1 MSTEATTETIPAT
14 TPVVVPTPAKQQ
26 GKPNGNGKPR
36 GPEVRIP
43 QAAFKARLQREA
55 AAEVRRRLGI
65 SIDEAEAIVKKTASP
80 AGTPAGV
87 ATDVVAK
94 LQAEKAKLEAEITKS
109 KKATADLEAK
119 HKKDVQ
125 RLKDK
130 QTEAELKFMAKGH
143 GIVDVDYAIHLFARA
158 AASGQATDPQA
169 YFGSLKNSHVFLF
182 QAPVATT
189 VVETK
194 VEPPAIITPVTTPPE
209 STQPG
214 EVKPPVAAATTGGAG
229 PDVDKLDGPGFNRHM
244 RSKYGYVPGM

>member
-1 MSTEATTETIPAT
+1 MSTEVVPAT
-14 TPVVVPTPAKQQ
+14 TDSVATPAVTPAKQQ
-26 GKPNGNGKPR
+26 GKPNGTPAKVR

-65 SIDEAEAIVKKTASP
+65 SLDEAEAIVKKTGSVA
-80 AGTPAGV
+80 ATPAGV

-94 LQAEKAKLEAEITKS
+94 LQAEKAKLEAEVIKT

-130 QTEAELKFMAKGH
+130 QTESELKFIAKGY

-158 AASGQATDPQA
+158 AAAGQATDPQA

-182 QAPVATT
+182 QAPAAAP
-189 VVETK
+189 VVEK
-194 VEPPAIITPVTTPPE
+194 PAEPVVVTPTTAPPE

-214 EVKPPVAAATTGGAG
+214 EVKPPVAVATPGGTGQ
-229 PDVDKLDGPGFNRHM
+229 DVDKLDGPGFNRHM